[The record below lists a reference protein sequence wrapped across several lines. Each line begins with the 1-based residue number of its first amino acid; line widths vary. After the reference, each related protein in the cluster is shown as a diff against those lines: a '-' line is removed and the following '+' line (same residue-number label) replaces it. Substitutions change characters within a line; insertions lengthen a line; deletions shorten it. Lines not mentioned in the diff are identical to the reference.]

1 MGFNLID
8 IGIIIFI
15 LLYALRG
22 YTLGFIKT
30 VFGIVKIVG
39 AIILTKL
46 LFVPLWMKFK
56 EIKEIYTPFEK
67 YITDFLSM
75 FGKVPNLSTEGP
87 KIIFMILLFTLIAVV
102 LFIFVEI
109 INTFF
114 AKGPLKEVN
123 NFLGFV
129 LGGLKGVFY
138 LMVATALLDP
148 FLSLMLNTKL
158 MDYLSKSFLFKYMY
172 SYNIVLMIFRDL
184 VEAVDIF
191 W

>member
-46 LFVPLWMKFK
+46 LFVPLWIKFK

>member
-39 AIILTKL
+39 AIILTKI
-46 LFVPLWMKFK
+46 LFVPLWVKFK

-191 W
+191 